1 MVIYLDVLMAVNV
14 YITYFT
20 LKATARLLHL
30 GYKTGRLIFA
40 SVLGGISALAA
51 VLPVN
56 FIGAILIR
64 AATTSAVTI
73 AAFGFP
79 GLKPMVIRCG
89 VNIAGGAF
97 ICGAA
102 ILLREFTGSDLFGAA
117 AGYAYFNISVM
128 TLILATTAV
137 YIAITLF
144 RRFSDRPAQD
154 EIINVKISNNGKT
167 AVVRAFPD
175 SGNNLRD
182 FFTGLPVIVCRKEK
196 IAELFPFEE
205 ESGTIPKGA
214 RILPFSS
221 VGGDGVITAFRA
233 ESITLCREN
242 GTEKTVDVLIGAS
255 ENALADESF
264 DAILNPKILI

>member
-1 MVIYLDVLMAVNV
+1 MIIYLDVLMAVNV

-30 GYKTGRLIFA
+30 GYSTGRLIFA
-40 SVLGGISALAA
+40 SVLGGISALTA
-51 VLPVN
+51 VFPVN
-56 FIGAILIR
+56 FFGAMLIR

-79 GLKPMVIRCG
+79 GVKPMLIRCT
-89 VNIAGGAF
+89 VNIAGGALV
-97 ICGAA
+97 CGAA

-117 AGYAYFNISVM
+117 AGYAYINVSVM

-144 RRFSDRPAQD
+144 HRFSDKPAQD

-182 FFTGLPVIVCRKEK
+182 FLTGLPVIVCRKEK
-196 IAELFPFEE
+196 IAELFPFEKDIE
-205 ESGTIPKGA
+205 TVPKGA
-214 RILPFSS
+214 RLLPFSS
-221 VGGDGVITAFRA
+221 VGGEGVITAFRA
-233 ESITLCREN
+233 DSITVYREN

-255 ENALADESF
+255 ENALTDEQF